1 MKEYTLYPGCSLE
14 AGGAGGHYLVSL
26 EAVAHVLDIKF
37 HEVNDWNCCGSSFA
51 YLGGDLLTE
60 TVLAARNLAL
70 AEPLGHDVV
79 APCSACYK
87 VLNNAH
93 HHMKDDPELMAK
105 VNKVLGRGGLS
116 YKASIRVR
124 HILDV
129 LANDIGLEAV
139 RAKVVNPL
147 RGLKVAG
154 HVGCQTI
161 KPHCEYDN
169 PEAPKTLD
177 ALIEALGATAVKF
190 PLKMRCCG
198 AGLVVTEPDV
208 CYDLDRAIL
217 QNAVEGGAQL
227 VVSPCPMCQMN
238 LEAYQGKINDQFNT
252 NLEVPVIFFTQL
264 MAVAFGL
271 DLKKAAALNYALV
284 PVQSLLQPYFKHQA
298 AAH

>member
-14 AGGAGGHYLVSL
+14 SGAAGGHYMVSL
-26 EAVAHVLDIKF
+26 EAVAHELGIKF
-37 HEVNDWNCCGSSFA
+37 HEINDWSCCGSSFA
-51 YLGGDLLTE
+51 YLGGDTLTE

-87 VLNNAH
+87 VLNNADH
-93 HHMKDDPELMAK
+93 HIKDDPELKEK

-116 YKASIRVR
+116 YNGTIRVR

-129 LANDIGLEAV
+129 MANDIGVEAIK
-139 RAKVVNPL
+139 AKVVNPL
-147 RGLKVAG
+147 TGLKVAG

-161 KPHCEYDN
+161 RPYCEYDN
-169 PEAPKTLD
+169 PEAPRTLD
-177 ALIEALGATAVKF
+177 AMIEALGATAVKF
-190 PLKMRCCG
+190 PLKMKCCG
-198 AGLVVTEPDV
+198 AGLVVTEPEV

-217 QNAVEGGAQL
+217 QNAIENGAQL

-252 NLEVPVIFFTQL
+252 DIEIPVIFFTQL

-271 DLKKAAALNYALV
+271 DPKKAAALNYSLV
-284 PVQSLLQPYFKHQA
+284 PIKSLLAPYYKAA